1 MKLVIVNRWNGNV
14 MIEGEFDDIKSLINA
29 FPDANLSGANL
40 SYVDLSGANLRRANL
55 SGADLSGADLS
66 GANLSGANLSGADL
80 DYSAIP
86 LRCSSTTMIL
96 CNKLKAQMLYHSLC
110 LVGDSVVI
118 PQEMKD
124 FVNANFHRVGE
135 LPKL

>member
-40 SYVDLSGANLRRANL
+40 SYVDLSGANLRR
-55 SGADLSGADLS
+55 
-66 GANLSGANLSGADL
+66 ANLSGADL